1 MAIVDFLP
9 RAYGRVRIHLCD
21 GSVHTG
27 SFRTDLLSPN
37 ILSAYF
43 FGDARDISLPIAAID
58 TIEALTDVQAAL

>member
-9 RAYGRVRIHLCD
+9 RAYGRVRILLSD

-58 TIEALTDVQAAL
+58 AIEALPEVQAAL